1 MTAIY
6 IWDLGASNFILLG
19 SIHLAFTFFT
29 NKFSSPNRSA
39 ISAMKSS
46 HPNLTSET
54 TLWKA
59 WIGFN
64 ASHSVGAIFIG
75 VINIYIIHA
84 FTLTPSTHP
93 FFFALNIL
101 VVGFYLWLAKRY
113 WFSKPYLGILITFIC
128 FTVGTIILL

>member
-6 IWDLGASNFILLG
+6 IWDLGASIFILLG

-29 NKFSSPNRSA
+29 NKFSSPKSSA

-128 FTVGTIILL
+128 FTAGTIILL